1 MSMLRMRRDE
11 VRQDR
16 AQAGDAVVVPGDTRD
31 LDIVEDDAADA
42 ARPIGQFDEVTAVF
56 RRHDLRDVLVLGDCF
71 DFRFGQSAQ
80 GHAIFIGQH
89 QHVLP
94 RLCTNLCHTPRLGT
108 RRLTQIKARPTA
120 NYPRMHVSPATG
132 LGEQSDT
139 PRRAAHA

>member
-16 AQAGDAVVVPGDTRD
+16 AQASDAVVVPGGTRD

-42 ARPIGQFDEVTAVF
+42 ARPIGQFDEVTAIF
-56 RRHDLRDVLVLGDCF
+56 HCHDLRNVLVLGDCF
-71 DFRFGQSAQ
+71 DFRFGQSAHGQ
-80 GHAIFIGQH
+80 AIFIGQH
-89 QHVLP
+89 QRVPP
-94 RLCTNLCHTPRLGT
+94 RLCANLRHTLKPGA